1 MLSQQKETIMKHTNL
16 WNLFGLLLFFIG
28 LAMSFIAS
36 EANAEAI
43 DWEAKAKAEWIIEH
57 GDNQVTLTEEA
68 ERYLRKQTMIIQEF
82 YDARRKDSKN

>member
-1 MLSQQKETIMKHTNL
+1 MKINI
-16 WNLFGLLLFFIG
+16 WNLTGAFI
-28 LAMSFIAS
+28 LALILGVSCHPAYTS
-36 EANAEAI
+36 EI
-43 DWEAKAKAEWIIEH
+43 DWEAQAKAEWIIEH

>member
-1 MLSQQKETIMKHTNL
+1 MKHTNL
-16 WNLFGLLLFFIG
+16 WNLFGLLLFLIG

>member
-16 WNLFGLLLFFIG
+16 WNLFGLLLFLIG